1 LSEVLRVKSEESMI
15 EGKVK
20 KKEYLMFLVEER
32 ETEATAR
39 MNGLNI
45 LPKSIEEIR
54 AAFEQEH
61 GSIFMNI

>member
-1 LSEVLRVKSEESMI
+1 MI

-54 AAFEQEH
+54 AAFEREH